1 LYIYTQSVKPKF
13 LYHLNQLLMK
23 HNYLLLSYNST
34 LKKYQKYFFRLQRNI
49 KSGNFLKLSAGRK
62 NFLLR
67 KVEELRAKLVSMQP
81 RLAGTVAATSLLLAL
96 SAPQAEA
103 QFSLNTS
110 KNPFVGSANTTLI
123 PFASTYGSSS
133 SPIFAD
139 VDGDGD
145 KDAIV
150 GGNAAAEYFK
160 NTGTPTAPVYTAQTG
175 TNNPFAALQAS
186 PYNEISMADLDN
198 DGDLDL
204 IVGAYDYTPTQQIYY
219 FKNTGTASAPV
230 FVKQMGANNPIPV
243 FTANPTAVWA
253 SPALVDIDGDGDQDI
268 FAGFGSYYGVNTT
281 FFKNTGTASAPA
293 FSEQVPTA
301 NPLAIAIG
309 VGSGYVVPSFVDI
322 DGDGDY
328 DAVVSNFTD
337 SFSYYKNTGTASAAI
352 FTLQTGTNSPFGSF
366 KTGVYFLKS
375 SFADIDGDGDQ
386 DMVVGDNSGQ
396 VSYYKNTGTATAPA
410 FDFSSPGVTGKYTRP
425 AFADIDGDGDQD
437 AVFGSQNGGLLYYK
451 NNGPASAPVYVNVTG
466 TYSPLNVTSGYTFTA
481 PAFSDIDGDGD
492 LDLMLGNLYGTF
504 IYYKNT
510 GVCHK
515 CPVYTL
521 QSGTNNPL
529 DGQNVGYASTPAFAD
544 LDNDGDKDLV
554 SGSYTSGM
562 YYFMN
567 TGTVSAPVFTMQT
580 GTYNPVGITTSDT
593 LSTPTFVNFDGDADM
608 DMLVGTFH
616 NGMLYFANTGTSSAP
631 VFTAQTGTNNPFA
644 VIMNN
649 GVAPAFDDIDGD
661 TDLDLFVGSGN
672 STITLYENT
681 TLNPV
686 VTSVFTP
693 VSATFSGGVAAY
705 PNPVKDV
712 LNFSL
717 NDGIGSA
724 MKVSVLNMA
733 GSEILSQNF
742 DNNGSV
748 MNINV
753 SELNNGMYILRLN
766 SDSKISV
773 VKFVKQ

>member
-1 LYIYTQSVKPKF
+1 
-13 LYHLNQLLMK
+13 
-23 HNYLLLSYNST
+23 
-34 LKKYQKYFFRLQRNI
+34 
-49 KSGNFLKLSAGRK
+49 
-62 NFLLR
+62 
-67 KVEELRAKLVSMQP
+67 
-81 RLAGTVAATSLLLAL
+81 
-96 SAPQAEA
+96 
-103 QFSLNTS
+103 
-110 KNPFVGSANTTLI
+110 
-123 PFASTYGSSS
+123 
-133 SPIFAD
+133 
-139 VDGDGD
+139 
-145 KDAIV
+145 
-150 GGNAAAEYFK
+150 
-160 NTGTPTAPVYTAQTG
+160 
-175 TNNPFAALQAS
+175 
-186 PYNEISMADLDN
+186 
-198 DGDLDL
+198 
-204 IVGAYDYTPTQQIYY
+204 
-219 FKNTGTASAPV
+219 
-230 FVKQMGANNPIPV
+230 
-243 FTANPTAVWA
+243 
-253 SPALVDIDGDGDQDI
+253 
-268 FAGFGSYYGVNTT
+268 
-281 FFKNTGTASAPA
+281 
-293 FSEQVPTA
+293 
-301 NPLAIAIG
+301 
-309 VGSGYVVPSFVDI
+309 
-322 DGDGDY
+322 
-328 DAVVSNFTD
+328 
-337 SFSYYKNTGTASAAI
+337 
-352 FTLQTGTNSPFGSF
+352 
-366 KTGVYFLKS
+366 
-375 SFADIDGDGDQ
+375 
-386 DMVVGDNSGQ
+386 
-396 VSYYKNTGTATAPA
+396 
-410 FDFSSPGVTGKYTRP
+410 
-425 AFADIDGDGDQD
+425 
-437 AVFGSQNGGLLYYK
+437 
-451 NNGPASAPVYVNVTG
+451 
-466 TYSPLNVTSGYTFTA
+466 
-481 PAFSDIDGDGD
+481 
-492 LDLMLGNLYGTF
+492 
-504 IYYKNT
+504 
-510 GVCHK
+510 
-515 CPVYTL
+515 
-521 QSGTNNPL
+521 
-529 DGQNVGYASTPAFAD
+529 
-544 LDNDGDKDLV
+544 V